1 MAIGNQSP
9 DVPSRPRTAAVGDLA
24 KIPVTSIDG
33 VGGQLAARLDRLRI
47 RSVQDLLF
55 HLPLRYQDR
64 TRAAPV
70 GGLRLSQHAL
80 VIGRIEHT
88 AVTYGRR
95 RALLTRISDGTGALT
110 IRLFHFSQ
118 AQQRNLRRGRW
129 LQCFGEVRP
138 GPATLE
144 MIHPEYR
151 VTDRPARPDPSAGL
165 TPVYPITEGLTQ
177 ARLRRIIDAAL
188 ADHLGSV
195 VELLPKKILLSL
207 GYPALREALSYLHH
221 PPATVS
227 PEQLATGQEPVQQR
241 LAFEELLAHH
251 LSLRLLRERRQRLRA
266 PVLAGDAACRAAEDF
281 MAQVGFQPT
290 AAQRRVVSE
299 IGRDL
304 ERDVP
309 MLRLVQGD
317 VGSGKTLVAA
327 ASAVRAAAT
336 AHQTAVMAPT
346 ELLAEQH
353 WRTFSGWLE
362 PMQINVGWLSG
373 QLPARER
380 RAAQAALAAGEIDV
394 MVGTHALFQAGVE
407 FSRLGL
413 VVVDEQHRFGVDQR
427 LALRDKGQLG
437 DHVPHQL
444 IMTATPIP
452 RTLAMTFYADLDVS
466 SIDQLPPGRRPV
478 DTVVVPESRRPEV
491 VARVAAAC
499 ADGRQAYWVC
509 PLIDESEALD
519 IQAATAIAD
528 ALSLA
533 LPDHA
538 VGLVHGRMRGTEKER
553 AMQRF
558 RNGEIDVLVA
568 TTVIEVGVDVPN
580 ASLMIIENSER
591 LGLSQLHQLR
601 GRVGRG
607 AVESV
612 CVLLY
617 HPPLGATAQFRL
629 AALRETS
636 DGFEIA
642 RRDLELRGP
651 GELLGTRQTGLQRMR
666 VADLARDRALLP
678 KIQAVG
684 QRMMRGHR
692 GAVTALVDRWVGGGE
707 DYSNV

>member
-1 MAIGNQSP
+1 
-9 DVPSRPRTAAVGDLA
+9 VGDLA

-380 RAAQAALAAGEIDV
+380 RAAQAALAAG
-394 MVGTHALFQAGVE
+394 
-407 FSRLGL
+407 
-413 VVVDEQHRFGVDQR
+413 
-427 LALRDKGQLG
+427 DKGQLG

-519 IQAATAIAD
+519 VQAATAIAD